1 MDRLSKFLS
10 KKTCFVFDFD
20 GVIKDSVYVK
30 TQAFEQ
36 IYQSYGSEIVEK
48 VKTYHIENGGLS
60 RYKKFEYYEKVLLK
74 KKITNDEVNSLSN
87 QFSNI
92 VKNKVINSS
101 PIPGV
106 INFLDIL
113 KKNNILMVVNSATP
127 LSELK
132 EIIKQCNYEKYFQ
145 KIYGSPETKTNNL
158 LSIMREFD
166 IESKD
171 IVFFGDAKND
181 LIAALE
187 ANINFIGVGNYF
199 RGLNMKENTNH
210 PFIINFMDIK
220 LKYFVKA

>member
-20 GVIKDSVYVK
+20 GVIKDSVFVK

-36 IYQSYGSEIVEK
+36 IYQSYGSKIVDK
-48 VKTYHIENGGLS
+48 VKTYHLENGGLS

-74 KKITNDEVNSLSN
+74 KKITNNEVNNLSH

-113 KKNNILMVVNSATP
+113 KKKNILMVVNSATP

-132 EIIKQCNYEKYFQ
+132 EIIKQCNYEEYFQ

-158 LSIMREFD
+158 FSIMRDFD
-166 IESKD
+166 IQSKD

-181 LIAALE
+181 LNAALE
-187 ANINFIGVGNYF
+187 TNVSFIGFVDVF
-199 RGLNMKENTNH
+199 RELNMKENTNH
-210 PFIINFMDIK
+210 SFISNFMDIT
-220 LKYFVKA
+220 LK

>member
-20 GVIKDSVYVK
+20 GVIKDSVHVK

-36 IYQSYGSEIVEK
+36 IYRSYGSEVVEK
-48 VKTYHIENGGLS
+48 VKTYHLENGGLS

-87 QFSNI
+87 QFSDI

-113 KKNNILMVVNSATP
+113 KKNNILTVVNSATP

-158 LSIMREFD
+158 FSVMRDFD
-166 IESKD
+166 IQSKD

-181 LIAALE
+181 LIAASE
-187 ANINFIGVGNYF
+187 TNISFIGVGDYF
-199 RGLNMKENTNH
+199 RELNISENSDH
-210 PFIINFMDIK
+210 SFINNFKDIT
-220 LKYFVKA
+220 LKYFGKA